1 MDYIKSYKKESP
13 FLNMIGMGGGVSSLL
28 TLASGEA
35 TYIEDVFSTFLYDG
49 TASSQTITNGIDLDG
64 EGGLVWAKSRSSR
77 NHILSDTER
86 GTGKVLFTNLTS
98 GTDTDATTITSY
110 NSNGFTMGTSTLKMN
125 TSGEEFVSWTFRK
138 CPGFFDIVT
147 WTANGSVQ
155 QLSHNLGSVP
165 GMIIVKRTDDTSN
178 WLIWHRSLSNSLND
192 FLRFDTADKQSAVG
206 VWGNNAPTS
215 DYFEFQAQ
223 TSGREFIAYVFAH
236 NDGSFGEDSDEAV
249 IKCDTYAG
257 SGSDGNKIT
266 LGFEPQWLLIKNIDD
281 NATDWVILDI
291 MRGANYITGNH
302 LRANLNSQEYGN
314 TDLRV
319 DLHADGFSVNANN
332 TMINGTSGENF
343 IYIAIRRPHKPPE
356 AGTDVFN
363 PSTQVGTVPNFSS
376 TFPVDFAIKLFT
388 SGGNTTYAQLAVTR
402 LLGERYLATSQ
413 TNAEAS
419 PSGFSI
425 DWDHMDG
432 WGDKGGLGT
441 GLSFKRAPGFMDV
454 VAVESTTSAA
464 STFNHNLGATPEF
477 ILAKRRDGTGHW
489 YADQVNYY
497 LRLNTDDGNL
507 GTPVFNT
514 LTSTQFSVDAGT
526 FSSGESWIVF
536 LFASLDGI
544 SKVGSYT
551 GTGSD
556 GNNIDCGFTNGA
568 RFVMVKRTDSSG
580 DWFVADT
587 SRGINAGSDPFMKL
601 NTTDA
606 ENNTVDWIDTY
617 NAGFTINGTGGDFNA
632 SGGNYIFL
640 AIA

>member
-1 MDYIKSYKKESP
+1 
-13 FLNMIGMGGGVSSLL
+13 
-28 TLASGEA
+28 
-35 TYIEDVFSTFLYDG
+35 FSTFLYDG

-332 TMINGTSGENF
+332 TMINGTSG
-343 IYIAIRRPHKPPE
+343 
-356 AGTDVFN
+356 
-363 PSTQVGTVPNFSS
+363 
-376 TFPVDFAIKLFT
+376 
-388 SGGNTTYAQLAVTR
+388 
-402 LLGERYLATSQ
+402 
-413 TNAEAS
+413 
-419 PSGFSI
+419 
-425 DWDHMDG
+425 
-432 WGDKGGLGT
+432 
-441 GLSFKRAPGFMDV
+441 
-454 VAVESTTSAA
+454 
-464 STFNHNLGATPEF
+464 
-477 ILAKRRDGTGHW
+477 
-489 YADQVNYY
+489 
-497 LRLNTDDGNL
+497 
-507 GTPVFNT
+507 
-514 LTSTQFSVDAGT
+514 
-526 FSSGESWIVF
+526 
-536 LFASLDGI
+536 
-544 SKVGSYT
+544 
-551 GTGSD
+551 
-556 GNNIDCGFTNGA
+556 
-568 RFVMVKRTDSSG
+568 
-580 DWFVADT
+580 
-587 SRGINAGSDPFMKL
+587 
-601 NTTDA
+601 
-606 ENNTVDWIDTY
+606 
-617 NAGFTINGTGGDFNA
+617 
-632 SGGNYIFL
+632 
-640 AIA
+640 